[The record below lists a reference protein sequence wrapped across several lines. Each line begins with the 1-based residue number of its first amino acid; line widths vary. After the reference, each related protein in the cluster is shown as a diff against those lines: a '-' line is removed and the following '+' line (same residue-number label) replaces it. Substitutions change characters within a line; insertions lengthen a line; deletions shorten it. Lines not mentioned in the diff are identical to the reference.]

1 MSETQAP
8 GPDSV
13 IRLVTD
19 VDVARKALTRR
30 HGFEET
36 ELSAGARE
44 RIRSIFGEDLSA
56 EEVVDLIVA
65 AVRSGGDRELR
76 SLTER
81 IDGGCPDELEVPR
94 AEWSAAFDGLDGDL
108 QDALEVA
115 AKQIEAFHEKQKRT
129 SWVDFSDEG
138 ALGQLVV
145 PLDRIGVYARR
156 QCGAPHRCS

>member
-1 MSETQAP
+1 M
-8 GPDSV
+8 

-81 IDGGCPDELEVPR
+81 IDGGCPDELEVPGPNGQPHSTASTETFR
-94 AEWSAAFDGLDGDL
+94 MPSKSRQSRSRLFTRNRSGLPGL
-108 QDALEVA
+108 T
-115 AKQIEAFHEKQKRT
+115 FRT
-129 SWVDFSDEG
+129 KAHWASWWCPWTG
-138 ALGQLVV
+138 
-145 PLDRIGVYARR
+145 
-156 QCGAPHRCS
+156 

>member
-44 RIRSIFGEDLSA
+44 RIRSIFG
-56 EEVVDLIVA
+56 
-65 AVRSGGDRELR
+65 R
-76 SLTER
+76 T
-81 IDGGCPDELEVPR
+81 
-94 AEWSAAFDGLDGDL
+94 FL
-108 QDALEVA
+108 Q
-115 AKQIEAFHEKQKRT
+115 KKSSI
-129 SWVDFSDEG
+129 S
-138 ALGQLVV
+138 
-145 PLDRIGVYARR
+145 
-156 QCGAPHRCS
+156 